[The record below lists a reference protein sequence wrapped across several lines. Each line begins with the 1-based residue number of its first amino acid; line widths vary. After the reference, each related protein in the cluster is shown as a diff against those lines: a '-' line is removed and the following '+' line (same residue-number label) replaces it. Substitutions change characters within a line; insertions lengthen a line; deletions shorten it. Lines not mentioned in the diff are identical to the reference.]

1 MGFKRFSVL
10 LTVRL
15 ILLFI
20 TVASL
25 AVLVISPGFLAASM
39 LITFIALFQIFE
51 IVRFVKLTNDDLTRF
66 LEAMRYGDFGQK
78 FDHAGMGA
86 GFIELGEAITDILER
101 FRQFRGQQEEE
112 LKHLKALIEHVPV
125 PLMSICGDGSIL
137 IHNNAAR
144 RLFGSIHVVKVTDLT
159 QFGDEFRKKLMT
171 LKPGERH
178 LVTLKI
184 DGMEQ
189 TLTVASTQIVSA
201 GKVEKIISL
210 QDIQSELDVAQ
221 LKAWQDLVRV
231 LTHEIMNSITPVSS
245 LAKTAADLVVD
256 AIDKAEG
263 QIELVEELTDV
274 RGAVDT
280 VARRSDSLMH
290 FVQSYRSLTRL
301 PPPEK
306 EQLVIKKEFE
316 DVIRVATI
324 DWKRKNITLN
334 VEVSTTNLELQA
346 DREMLGQMLINLL
359 KNAEQAIQDVDKP
372 SVTLSA
378 KLNKRGRIVIEV
390 SDNGPGISKELA
402 EKIFVPF
409 YTTKRDGSG
418 VGLALTRQVMIAHGG
433 SVSLSQTEGGG
444 ATFSLTF

>member
-1 MGFKRFSVL
+1 MGFKRFSLL
-10 LTVRL
+10 LTIRL
-15 ILLFI
+15 VLLFI
-20 TVASL
+20 VVLSL
-25 AVLVISPGFLAASM
+25 AILVISPGFLAASV
-39 LITFIALFQIFE
+39 LITFVALYQTFE

-66 LEAMRYGDFGQK
+66 LDAMRYNDFGQK

-125 PLMSICGDGSIL
+125 PLLSIKGDGTL
-137 IHNNAAR
+137 QIHNNAAR
-144 RLFGSIHVVKVTDLT
+144 RLFGTSHVARIGDLT
-159 QFGDEFRKKLMT
+159 QFGDEFKKRVVT

-178 LVTLKI
+178 LVTFKV
-184 DGMEQ
+184 DDTEQ
-189 TLTVASTQIVSA
+189 TLTIGSTQIITA
-201 GKVEKIISL
+201 GNVEKIISL

-245 LAKTAADLVVD
+245 LAKTSTDLVDD
-256 AIDKAEG
+256 AIKKIQD
-263 QIELVEELTDV
+263 QDELVEELKDV
-274 RGAVDT
+274 RDAVDT

-290 FVQSYRSLTRL
+290 FVQSYRRLTRL

-306 EQLVIKKEFE
+306 EQLNIKK
-316 DVIRVATI
+316 TI
-324 DWKRKNITLN
+324 AGVVKLVSADFDEKKINLIPN
-334 VEVSTTNLELQA
+334 VSTDGLEIFA
-346 DREMLGQMLINLL
+346 DREMLEQVLINLIR
-359 KNAEQAIQDVDKP
+359 NAEQALTNTQGAQIMIN
-372 SVTLSA
+372 A

-390 SDNGPGISKELA
+390 SDNGPGISDDLA
-402 EKIFVPF
+402 SKIFVPF

-433 SVSLSQTEGGG
+433 SVSLTKTDGGG
-444 ATFSLTF
+444 ATFILTF

>member
-1 MGFKRFSVL
+1 MGFKRFSLL
-10 LTVRL
+10 LTIRL
-15 ILLFI
+15 VLLFI
-20 TVASL
+20 TVSSL
-25 AVLVISPGFLAASM
+25 AILVISPGFLAASLLVAM
-39 LITFIALFQIFE
+39 VAMSQIFE

-66 LEAMRYGDFGQK
+66 LDAMRYGDFGQK

-101 FRQFRGQQEEE
+101 FRQYRGQQEEE

-125 PLMSICGDGSIL
+125 PLMSIKGDGTIL

-144 RLFGSIHVVKVTDLT
+144 RLFGSVHVAKVADLT
-159 QFGDEFRKKLMT
+159 QFGEEFRKRVLT
-171 LKPGERH
+171 LEPGERH
-178 LVTLKI
+178 LVTIKFDNI
-184 DGMEQ
+184 EQ
-189 TLTVASTQIVSA
+189 TLTIASTQIITA

-245 LAKTAADLVVD
+245 LAKTSTDLVDDV
-256 AIDKAEG
+256 IKKADG
-263 QIELVEELTDV
+263 QEDLIEELTNV
-274 RGAVDT
+274 RDAVDT

-290 FVQSYRSLTRL
+290 FVQSYRRLTRL

-306 EQLVIKKEFE
+306 EQLNVNNIVD
-316 DVIRVATI
+316 DVIRIAAAGWTDEKI
-324 DWKRKNITLN
+324 KIEKS
-334 VEVSTTNLELQA
+334 VSTEGLEISA
-346 DREMLGQMLINLL
+346 DREMLEQMLINLI
-359 KNAEQAIQDVDKP
+359 KNAEQALKGRENAKVGI
-372 SVTLSA
+372 SA

-390 SDNGPGISKELA
+390 SDNGPGIPDDLA
-402 EKIFVPF
+402 AKIFVPF

-433 SVSLSQTEGGG
+433 SVSLAKTEGGG
-444 ATFSLTF
+444 ATFILTF

>member
-1 MGFKRFSVL
+1 MGFKRFSLL
-10 LTVRL
+10 LTIRL
-15 ILLFI
+15 VLLFI
-20 TVASL
+20 TVTSL
-25 AVLVISPGFLAASM
+25 AILVISPGFLAASL
-39 LITFIALFQIFE
+39 LIFLIALFQIFE

-66 LEAMRYGDFGQK
+66 LDAMRYGDFGQK

-125 PLMSICGDGSIL
+125 PLLSLKGDGTIL

-144 RLFGSIHVVKVTDLT
+144 RLFGAAHVSRISDLT
-159 QFGDEFRKKLMT
+159 QFGEEFRKNLVT
-171 LKPGERH
+171 LGPGERH
-178 LVTLKI
+178 LVTFKV
-184 DGMEQ
+184 DDMEQ
-189 TLTVASTQIVSA
+189 TLTVGATQIVTA

-245 LAKTAADLVVD
+245 LAKTSTDLVDD
-256 AIDKAEG
+256 AIKKIEG
-263 QIELVEELTDV
+263 QKELVEELTDV
-274 RGAVDT
+274 RDAVDT

-290 FVQSYRSLTRL
+290 FVQSYRRLTRL

-306 EQLVIKKEFE
+306 EQLNVKEIFE

-324 DWKRKNITLN
+324 DWEDKGIE
-334 VEVSTTNLELQA
+334 VEMNVSTDGLEISA
-346 DREMLGQMLINLL
+346 DREMLEQMLINMM
-359 KNAEQAIQDVDKP
+359 KNAEQALENIENPKVK
-372 SVTLSA
+372 LSA

-390 SDNGPGISKELA
+390 SDNGPGISETLA
-402 EKIFVPF
+402 AKIFVPF

-433 SVSLSQTEGGG
+433 SVSLSKTDGGG
-444 ATFSLTF
+444 ATFILTF